1 MEATLFIDVKN
12 IVTQS
17 ELRKRKLDQICLI
30 QACCLAV
37 IAAARQ

>member
-17 ELRKRKLDQICLI
+17 ELRSNLL